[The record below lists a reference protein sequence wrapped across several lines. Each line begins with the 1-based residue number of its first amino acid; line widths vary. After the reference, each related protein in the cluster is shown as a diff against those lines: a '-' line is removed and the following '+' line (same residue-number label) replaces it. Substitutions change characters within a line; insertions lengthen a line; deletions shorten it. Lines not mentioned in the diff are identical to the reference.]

1 MLKEGQSAVMF
12 SKGTS
17 KSEKLL
23 MRLQSIVTKT
33 KGLNIETY
41 SHVSFLTHIDGETV
55 IVETHPAK
63 GIVTKKFQENN
74 TEREI
79 RILKYPPHNYTNYI
93 VRLNTQNQLS
103 SNYGAVLLQGIKLF
117 TGIRLGKKQREDKV
131 YCSAYVAYILY
142 YGFNL
147 NQFKNY
153 NSKSILDI
161 QLSDIFE

>member
-74 TEREI
+74 TERLVEG
-79 RILKYPPHNYTNYI
+79 REQTYRHLTNA
-93 VRLNTQNQLS
+93 
-103 SNYGAVLLQGIKLF
+103 AV
-117 TGIRLGKKQREDKV
+117 
-131 YCSAYVAYILY
+131 
-142 YGFNL
+142 
-147 NQFKNY
+147 
-153 NSKSILDI
+153 
-161 QLSDIFE
+161 